1 MTKQQ
6 KDYIKKQLHI
16 IQDKKDEVELRHY
29 EVLLGAAK
37 LDPIVLAPLR
47 KACDIRHD
55 EFRTPTPPMAV
66 NGDIDDI
73 H

>member
-16 IQDKKDEVELRHY
+16 IQEKKDEVELRHY

-37 LDPIVLAPLR
+37 LDPVVLTYLR
-47 KACDIRHD
+47 EACDIRHD